1 MSADNTYDIVEA
13 SSHLSSGP
21 MRHKNNEVHS
31 SDSERALFV
40 EVAKDD
46 TIHGAQ
52 GAHHPAMTSTEHSVE
67 EVGMQLPELQC
78 LLIRLQADHLRLV
91 ERMESLPQYSHRPM
105 NRYDPY
111 SSSYFP
117 SAPPAPPVPPQGSI
131 HIICQIEP
139 KFWKTFQ
146 VVGRMAKQISS
157 VDVLVGDQAYL
168 STDEALK
175 RRAGSSFTNHATEQK
190 DHLHD
195 ALIDTA
201 AMKEL
206 DDMRG
211 RYMPEIIRINVF
223 LLQYLLRTILGVK
236 AEISHDPSHSGLLLF
251 NPYRNILRNSDM
263 LIEKLETFVKLIGSY
278 ESENRTEDGDQSR
291 DARSGPTIYPNM
303 ETGTLSAMKQCQ
315 DDINYSGESQDADTA
330 EPVTLTIAAIQGI
343 MEKLDIPCCA
353 ECYSNLL
360 EEFNTT
366 KEAKDTVKCF
376 LFFVQEYLIPVH
388 ETYRKR
394 VPTQVTFSQL
404 WHVFQ
409 PGDHLTTNAD
419 PDVDYHN
426 SFDLYSSI
434 WKVLRVQG
442 GRRSIC
448 RSNSSS
454 LSGPLPPLPAQ
465 CRQPPRLPVPVNGIL
480 PFTIDTYVLDYDG
493 LTIVPVR
500 RRFFISPFIGQRK
513 IVDLEVFPS
522 EYASGRLAS
531 RDVLIK
537 RGKKFFEYVTSG
549 RTGCHVDVQGT
560 NLRHMQE
567 IFDEQMII
575 DPTTYWENTTH
586 LNRAI
591 FSQPEYLY
599 NKETKHY
606 CTSDTVDSF
615 CQRNHLFYAVP
626 TVSDEYVDQDSMDS
640 FTRNEHAFEDYS
652 ERILK
657 DKPEMTD
664 DDFAIC
670 THQVPGW
677 LLRSRKFGQ

>member
-1 MSADNTYDIVEA
+1 
-13 SSHLSSGP
+13 
-21 MRHKNNEVHS
+21 
-31 SDSERALFV
+31 
-40 EVAKDD
+40 
-46 TIHGAQ
+46 
-52 GAHHPAMTSTEHSVE
+52 
-67 EVGMQLPELQC
+67 
-78 LLIRLQADHLRLV
+78 
-91 ERMESLPQYSHRPM
+91 
-105 NRYDPY
+105 
-111 SSSYFP
+111 
-117 SAPPAPPVPPQGSI
+117 
-131 HIICQIEP
+131 
-139 KFWKTFQ
+139 
-146 VVGRMAKQISS
+146 
-157 VDVLVGDQAYL
+157 LVGDQEYL

-175 RRAGSSFTNHATEQK
+175 RRAGSSFNNHATEQK

-211 RYMPEIIRINVF
+211 RYMPEIVRINVF

-236 AEISHDPSHSGLLLF
+236 AGISHDPTHSGLLLF
-251 NPYRNILRNSDM
+251 NPYRNILKNSDM

-291 DARSGPTIYPNM
+291 DARSVPTKYPNM

-315 DDINYSGESQDADTA
+315 DDINYSGESQDTDTA

-343 MEKLDIPCCA
+343 MEKLEIPCCA
-353 ECYSNLL
+353 VCYSNLF

-366 KEAKDTVKCF
+366 REAKYTVKCF
-376 LFFVQEYLIPVH
+376 LGFVQEYLIPVH
-388 ETYRKR
+388 ETYRQR

-442 GRRSIC
+442 GRRLMC
-448 RSNSSS
+448 GSSS
-454 LSGPLPPLPAQ
+454 SVMVAPLPPVPAQ

-480 PFTIDTYVLDYDG
+480 PFVIDTYVLDYDG

-500 RRFFISPFIGQRK
+500 RRFYISPFIGQRK

-549 RTGCHVDVQGT
+549 RTGCHVDVQGS

-575 DPTTYWENTTH
+575 DPTTYWENTMN
-586 LNRAI
+586 LNRAT
-591 FSQPEYLY
+591 FSSPEDLY
-599 NKETKHY
+599 PRELTHY
-606 CTSDTVDSF
+606 CSYKTSDPW
-615 CQRNHLFYAVP
+615 CQKDHLFSAVP
-626 TVSDEYVDQDSMDS
+626 IVLDDYADDESMDS
-640 FTRNEHAFEDYS
+640 LTQNQYIFGDYS

-657 DKPEMTD
+657 DKIEMTD

-677 LLRSRKFGQ
+677 LLRSRKFGRSSIHTLTIFFFIFRFLPEI